1 MNLKLAYDTETTGIP
16 DFGQPSEAPHQPHIV
31 QLAARLINVDTR
43 KSIASMDVIVKPNGW
58 TIPDDVS
65 KIHGIT
71 TEHTMD
77 VGIPEEMAV
86 EMLLAMW
93 AGRPLIGH
101 NESFDRRIVRIG
113 IKRLIDPFNT
123 EAEPVSDRWKAAK
136 GECTCLL
143 STPICKIPP
152 TAKMKAAGFNKF
164 KSANL
169 TEAHMHF
176 TGKPLL
182 DAHSAMADVDGCL
195 AVYWAIQ
202 DLLNPPAAVAPELQ
216 TA

>member
-1 MNLKLAYDTETTGIP
+1 MNAALFYDTETQGLP
-16 DFGQPSEAPHQPHIV
+16 DFKAPSEAPHQPHIV
-31 QLAARLINVDTR
+31 QLGARLIDMDTR

-58 TIPDDVS
+58 TIPEEVS

-71 TEHTMD
+71 TEHAMD

-101 NESFDRRIVRIG
+101 NEQFDRRIIRIG
-113 IKRLIDPFNT
+113 IKRFIDPLDTNLVI
-123 EAEPVSDRWKAAK
+123 PVSDEWKAAK

-143 STPICKIPP
+143 ATPICKIPP

-169 TEAHMHF
+169 TEAHLHF
-176 TGKPLL
+176 TGQPLK

-195 AVYWAIQ
+195 AVYWAIK
-202 DLLNPPAAVAPELQ
+202 DMETAAAAPALQ
-216 TA
+216 AA